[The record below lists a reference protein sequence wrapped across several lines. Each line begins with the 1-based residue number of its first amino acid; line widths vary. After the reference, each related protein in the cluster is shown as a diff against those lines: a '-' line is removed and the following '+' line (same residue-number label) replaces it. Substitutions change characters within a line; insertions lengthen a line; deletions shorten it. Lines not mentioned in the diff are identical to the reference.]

1 MTTDRSNDAPGLET
15 EDIFYRSHDDLVLY
29 ARKYGSEGAPGRPL
43 VCLAGLTRNAR
54 DFHDLAVAL
63 STHPTHPRLVYCLD
77 CRGRGRSEWDKDW
90 RNYSPYVELLDV
102 AAFLTLRN
110 LTNVAFLGTSRGGII
125 TMLLAVTR
133 PSAIGCAILNDIGPV
148 IETAGLARI
157 MGYAGKIPLPR
168 DWDEAI
174 NIVRDINIRQFT
186 ALDGAGW
193 QKLTHQLFNELDGR
207 PTAAYDPKV
216 GAALSEVDIAKPVP
230 SMWEHFESLF
240 QVPVMVLRGENSDL
254 LSTSTVQDMQARHPA
269 LTSVVIRNEGHAP
282 LLLDRLSQRLIRDFL
297 AQTDKTW
304 VASPPLPASLHNEIQ
319 EV

>member
-1 MTTDRSNDAPGLET
+1 
-15 EDIFYRSHDDLVLY
+15 
-29 ARKYGSEGAPGRPL
+29 
-43 VCLAGLTRNAR
+43 
-54 DFHDLAVAL
+54 
-63 STHPTHPRLVYCLD
+63 
-77 CRGRGRSEWDKDW
+77 
-90 RNYSPYVELLDV
+90 
-102 AAFLTLRN
+102 
-110 LTNVAFLGTSRGGII
+110 
-125 TMLLAVTR
+125 MLLAVMR

-168 DWDEAI
+168 DWDEAT

-193 QKLTHQLFNELDGR
+193 QKLTRQLFNEADGR
-207 PTAAYDPKV
+207 PAAAYDPKV
-216 GAALSEVDIAKPVP
+216 GTALSEVDIAKPVP

-254 LSTSTVQDMQARHPA
+254 LSASTVQDMQARHPA

-282 LLLDRLSQRLIRDFL
+282 LLLDRLSQRLISDFL

-304 VASPPLPASLHNEIQ
+304 MASVPLPAPLHNEIQ